1 MEEALSRT
9 VAGVFEDTNAVSNLH
24 RLSGG
29 ASQETWSFDAGD
41 RALILRRSPR
51 GMTSGGS
58 SSIGLNTEAILIKLA
73 RAHGVAA
80 PEVHYVLT
88 ASDDLGT
95 GYIMERVE
103 GETIARKILRDEAFD
118 AIRPKLAYQ
127 CAEAAAHIHAI
138 PIAELPKLDL
148 LGVREQLDRYR
159 QLLDN
164 YDYPHAVFE
173 LAFKYLE
180 DRLPVPAEPRLVH
193 GDFRHGN
200 LMIHPER
207 GVAAVL
213 DWELAHRGDPMEDLG
228 WVCTNS
234 WRFGNIDKPV
244 GGFGEYE
251 ELFAGYEA
259 ASGIKVEPERVKYW
273 EIFGSLK
280 WGIMCMTMY
289 FVFNSGM
296 DRTVERAAIG
306 RRSSETEVDLM
317 RLLTT

>member
-1 MEEALSRT
+1 MQDQLTQLSQQ
-9 VAGVFEDTNAVSNLH
+9 VFRAPAANLH

-29 ASQETWSFDAGD
+29 ASQETWSFDAGE
-41 RALILRRSPR
+41 RGLILRRSPR

-58 SSIGLNTEAILIKLA
+58 SSIGLATEAELIRLA
-73 RAHGVAA
+73 RNHGVAA
-80 PEVHYVLT
+80 PEVFHVLVE
-88 ASDDLGT
+88 SDELGA

-118 AIRPKLAYQ
+118 GIRPKLAYQ
-127 CAEAAAHIHAI
+127 CGEAAAKIHAI
-138 PIAELPKLDL
+138 PLAELPKLDL
-148 LGVREQLDRYR
+148 LGVREQLNRYR

-164 YDYPHAVFE
+164 YNYPHPVFE
-173 LAFKYLE
+173 FAFKYLE
-180 DRLPVPAEPRLVH
+180 DRMPAPAEPRLVH

-213 DWELAHRGDPMEDLG
+213 DWELAHLGDPMEDLG

-244 GGFGEYE
+244 GGFGEYKD
-251 ELFAGYEA
+251 LFAGYEA
-259 ASGIKVEPERVKYW
+259 AGGAKIDPDRVKYW

-289 FVFNSGM
+289 FVFQSGM

-317 RLLTT
+317 RLLTR